1 MFLQLILSG
10 IAIGSVYGLIA
21 LGFQIT
27 YSVSNTMNFSQGAS
41 VMLGAVL
48 CYTLNITLGW
58 PIALSIS
65 LTVLVC
71 ALLGLVIERWAVRP
85 FAVNGSNSWLLTT
98 IAVGIIAENL
108 IMLTFGKEVR
118 AYPSPLAQTPIN
130 LLGFGIFPLELLIP
144 VISLAIAF
152 FLRFT
157 FTHTLWGKAF
167 LAVSENPDTAKLM
180 GIPVEGAIAFSYAL
194 STVLASIA
202 GILIAPLYN
211 VSAGMG
217 TLLGLKAFAT
227 AIIGGLTN
235 PWGMTIAGILYG
247 IGESLA
253 AGYLGGSYREIIGF
267 ALVIL
272 ILTIRPNGLL
282 GKPQV
287 EKV

>member
-194 STVLASIA
+194 STVLAGIA

-282 GKPQV
+282 GRSQV